1 MPYNVCGPL
10 CQWSNCILFKSS
22 SQSRKLCSWINS
34 PPKMVNPPLFCCIV
48 LNIVNN
54 NNNLKKKTKVQNTR
68 PHPNAQNVHN
78 GET

>member
-1 MPYNVCGPL
+1 MFVAPFANGVIVYCLNLLLGVGN
-10 CQWSNCILFKSS
+10 W
-22 SQSRKLCSWINS
+22 CSWINS